1 MDAASSAQSA
11 VGSAPSAVSRAQSQV
26 PSRVLG
32 WGFVAPA
39 LIMLL
44 AMNIFPLVFN
54 IYLSFTNADLSG
66 GAARAIGVQN
76 YSIVFGDGRFADPLT
91 TTALFVVL
99 SVSIELVLGY
109 VLALALRAHVPAKPA
124 VLTVLLIP
132 MMLCPVVLSLFWNL
146 ILNGHYGILNQILGS
161 LGLPQPQWL
170 TNDDLEL
177 VSILLVDIWM
187 WTPFMMLVSL
197 AGLNAIPKYIY
208 EAAEIDRASPWLVFR
223 TITLPMSAPLVGLA
237 VLLRAT
243 DALKQFDLVM
253 AITGPNDETTQTLS
267 ARLYQVVFRNYKVGL
282 GSAYGV
288 VILVAVIAVATL
300 FVRYMDGVARRQG
313 KAQA

>member
-1 MDAASSAQSA
+1 MSSARTNEA
-11 VGSAPSAVSRAQSQV
+11 SR
-26 PSRVLG
+26 RLG
-32 WGFVAPA
+32 WAFVLPA
-39 LIMLL
+39 LVVLL
-44 AMNIFPLVFN
+44 AMNVFPLVFN

-66 GAARAIGVQN
+66 AAARAVGVHN
-76 YSIVFGDGRFADPLT
+76 YALVFGDGRYADPLT
-91 TTALFVVL
+91 TTALFVLL

-109 VLALALRAHVPAKPA
+109 VLALALRDHIPGKPA
-124 VLTVLLIP
+124 LLTVLLIP

-146 ILNGHYGILNQILGS
+146 ILNGHYGILNQLLAS

-170 TNDDLEL
+170 TDDSLEL
-177 VSILLVDIWM
+177 VSILLVDVWM

-208 EAAEIDRASPWLVFR
+208 EAAEIDRAGRWMVFR
-223 TITLPMSAPLVGLA
+223 TITLPMSAPLLGLA

-253 AITGPNDETTQTLS
+253 AITGPNDATTQTLS
-267 ARLYQVVFRNYKVGL
+267 ARIYQVVFRNYKVGL

-288 VILVAVIAVATL
+288 VILVAVIAVATI
-300 FVRYMDGVARRQG
+300 FVRYIDSLNRRQG